1 MQVRTDRDTGIRYVS
16 SDYLTYGDYVGAG
29 TIGMSNIECIQE
41 DFDDEFLDLER
52 LNYGYHKLWIAE
64 YAMSHDGTA
73 ITDIIAKLEDSYPI
87 IDDEKLSELE
97 MRLTME
103 QFPYDVLDQFFRCA
117 AHRRLDIGR
126 ELGKGIGEYENASNI
141 FPESIF
147 PEYAI
152 CMLKRYGIYSIVSE
166 CNYDPWHPEG
176 TGDNVYFDTNAIV
189 TLVIGTFA
197 RSYLKSR
204 YLADRKPKEYSIRIN
219 EIACLI
225 DNENHYSPSCI
236 GRRTAFDLILRSAG
250 LDKFARERK
259 EFNDDYTY
267 YSCLQDLA
275 EENEVHWL
283 KDLMVR
289 LIQIQENDHAELGS
303 ENSNA

>member
-1 MQVRTDRDTGIRYVS
+1 MQLRTDQDTLIGYVS
-16 SDYLTYGDYVGAG
+16 SDYLTYGDYVGTG
-29 TIGMSNIECIQE
+29 TVGIANIQSIQKL
-41 DFDDEFLDLER
+41 FDDEFLDLER

-64 YAMSHDGTA
+64 HAVSREDET
-73 ITDIIAKLEDSYPI
+73 ITEIIHKLENSYLI
-87 IDDEKLSELE
+87 IDEELWSEVE
-97 MRLTME
+97 MNLTIE
-103 QFPYDVLDQFFRCA
+103 QFPYD
-117 AHRRLDIGR
+117 DIGR

-152 CMLKRYGIYSIVSE
+152 RMLKRYGIYSITSE
-166 CNYDPWHPEG
+166 CNYDPWHCEG

-189 TLVIGTFA
+189 TLAIGTFT

-204 YLADRKPKEYSIRIN
+204 YKAKRQPDEYSTRLE
-219 EIACLI
+219 EIASLI
-225 DNENHYSPSCI
+225 DNEGDYSPSCL

-250 LDKFARERK
+250 LDKLARERK

-275 EENEVHWL
+275 EDNSVHWL

-289 LIQIQENDHAELGS
+289 LIQIQENDHATTGS
-303 ENSNA
+303 

>member
-1 MQVRTDRDTGIRYVS
+1 MQIRTDQDTLIVYVS

-29 TIGMSNIECIQE
+29 TVGIANIECIQD

-64 YAMSHDGTA
+64 HAVSKSDKS
-73 ITDIIAKLEDSYPI
+73 ITEIIKKLEDSYPV

-103 QFPYDVLDQFFRCA
+103 QFPYD
-117 AHRRLDIGR
+117 DICK
-126 ELGKGIGEYENASNI
+126 EIDKITDTQEC
-141 FPESIF
+141 FPTYITRM
-147 PEYAI
+147 I
-152 CMLKRYGIYSIVSE
+152 KRYGIHSITRK

-176 TGDNVYFDTNAIV
+176 TDIYFDVDAIV

-204 YLADRKPKEYSIRIN
+204 YKAERQPEEYSMRLE
-219 EIACLI
+219 EIAYLI
-225 DNENHYSPSCI
+225 DNEGHYSPSCVS
-236 GRRTAFDLILRSAG
+236 RRTAFDLILQSAG
-250 LDKFARERK
+250 LDKLARERK
-259 EFNDDYTY
+259 EFNDDITY
-267 YSCLQDLA
+267 FSCIQDLA
-275 EENEVHWL
+275 EENSVHWL

-303 ENSNA
+303 EDSNG

>member
-1 MQVRTDRDTGIRYVS
+1 MQVRTDQDTLIQYVS

-29 TIGMSNIECIQE
+29 TVGIANIECIQD

-64 YAMSHDGTA
+64 HAVSKSDKS
-73 ITDIIAKLEDSYPI
+73 ITEIIAKMEDSYPI

-103 QFPYDVLDQFFRCA
+103 QFPYD
-117 AHRRLDIGR
+117 DICK
-126 ELGKGIGEYENASNI
+126 EIDKITDTQEC
-141 FPESIF
+141 FPTYITRM
-147 PEYAI
+147 I
-152 CMLKRYGIYSIVSE
+152 KRYGIHSITSE
-166 CNYDPWHPEG
+166 CNYDPWHCEG
-176 TGDNVYFDTNAIV
+176 TGDSVYFDESAIV

-204 YLADRKPKEYSIRIN
+204 YKAERHPEAYSIRVN
-219 EIACLI
+219 EIATLI
-225 DNENHYSPSCI
+225 DNEGHYSPSCL
-236 GRRTAFDLILRSAG
+236 GSKTAFDLILQSAG

-267 YSCLQDLA
+267 YSCIQDLA
-275 EENEVHWL
+275 EENSVYWL
-283 KDLMVR
+283 KDLIVR
-289 LIQIQENDHAELGS
+289 LLQWDAINSIEENGSKKALSNLYANIAED
-303 ENSNA
+303 ADCDDVIIIKK